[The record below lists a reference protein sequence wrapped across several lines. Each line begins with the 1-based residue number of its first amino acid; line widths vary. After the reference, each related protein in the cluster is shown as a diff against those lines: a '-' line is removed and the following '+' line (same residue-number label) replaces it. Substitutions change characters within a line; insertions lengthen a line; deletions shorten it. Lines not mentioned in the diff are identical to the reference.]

1 MRKHQSSAVDALVRH
16 VVERS
21 PFYRARFAGL
31 IGDGPVEL
39 AALPTLDKATLMGNL
54 DDALCD
60 PRLRGRDL
68 HARLLDEDPL
78 LGEHRVM
85 ASSGSTGTP
94 SLYVYSRADWTGLL
108 ALFFRYGEL
117 CGIRPHLPRLRVA
130 AIGAP
135 SLASMTQRVSQSVD
149 IGLHRVLRL
158 SVTDPLPRLVE
169 ALNAFAPEALNAY
182 PSIAGLLGDEQ
193 LSGRLRISPRIVST
207 SSELC
212 TAETTERIERAF
224 GVRPF
229 NMYATSEGLW
239 GVDCDHHAGIHLFD
253 DWCVVENVDRTGRP
267 VPDGEPGE
275 RLLVTNLFNRTLPL
289 IRFEVSDVVAI
300 DPRRCECGRTLPR
313 LHAVQGRLD
322 EVIHLPGADG
332 EPVPVHPTQFSLA
345 PPTRRSASSRW
356 CSAGRSSCCDSP
368 FATAPRRAPRT
379 GRRGQS
385 PGDRAPSASSAPP
398 SKPRGSRRSVA
409 PPPASSSS
417 SSSRRPPAT
426 PHADGLLA
434 PQRAHELAGPVGK
447 AAHRVSH
454 RRQTRSQSLVTRLD
468 RQHRVLEG
476 CERAVGLGGRLDR
489 LLDLAASAGRG
500 DARGLRLE
508 RAALEAVPVGEL
520 GVRPLGA
527 TVGGLNRPEQRLL
540 QPVGVVLV
548 ELVVRLRQGG
558 ERKPERVGRLG
569 DGVEQLLP
577 CLLGGVGHA
586 IRLNSRGWRPR
597 PPPPHRRG
605 GAGGPGAARA
615 RHSP

>member
-332 EPVPVHPTQFSLA
+332 DPVPVHPTQFSLIAADPAVREFQVVQRGTLIVLRLALCDDAA
-345 PPTRRSASSRW
+345 PST
-356 CSAGRSSCCDSP
+356 AGRV
-368 FATAPRRAPRT
+368 ARAVAE
-379 GRRGQS
+379 RRGALGVERPAAETETVAAIERTAAGKLKLVVTEQ
-385 PGDRAPSASSAPP
+385 RASD
-398 SKPRGSRRSVA
+398 
-409 PPPASSSS
+409 PPAS
-417 SSSRRPPAT
+417 
-426 PHADGLLA
+426 PHASLTLL
-434 PQRAHELAGPVGK
+434 RT
-447 AAHRVSH
+447 S
-454 RRQTRSQSLVTRLD
+454 S
-468 RQHRVLEG
+468 
-476 CERAVGLGGRLDR
+476 
-489 LLDLAASAGRG
+489 
-500 DARGLRLE
+500 
-508 RAALEAVPVGEL
+508 
-520 GVRPLGA
+520 
-527 TVGGLNRPEQRLL
+527 
-540 QPVGVVLV
+540 
-548 ELVVRLRQGG
+548 
-558 ERKPERVGRLG
+558 
-569 DGVEQLLP
+569 
-577 CLLGGVGHA
+577 
-586 IRLNSRGWRPR
+586 
-597 PPPPHRRG
+597 
-605 GAGGPGAARA
+605 
-615 RHSP
+615 